1 MAQLLK
7 KGTPVRTASVTGVV
21 KGMKVSDDGETL
33 HYLVAYREHGL
44 DGTPAGDP
52 IERYFLPEE
61 IVVDFEALE
70 AAIKAAAVTAEQSAA
85 AKGEQA

>member
-7 KGTPVRTASVTGVV
+7 KGTPVRTASITGTV

-33 HYLVAYREHGL
+33 HYLVAYRNHGL
-44 DGTPAGDP
+44 EGRPFGDP
-52 IERYFLPEE
+52 LERYFLPEE
-61 IVVDFEALE
+61 IVVDEVALKALI
-70 AAIKAAAVTAEQSAA
+70 AAQDAAAAA

>member
-7 KGTPVRTASVTGVV
+7 KGTPVRTASITGTV

-33 HYLVAYREHGL
+33 HYLVSYRNHDLSGRP
-44 DGTPAGDP
+44 DGDP

-61 IVVDFEALE
+61 IVVDEVMLKALI
-70 AAIKAAAVTAEQSAA
+70 AAQAAAQAA
-85 AKGEQA
+85 VEGKQV